1 MGPDT
6 MRDPFLDIEKSDT
19 TIPDINR
26 NRSRRNRI
34 AIALCLSLVL
44 LGGAGFT
51 FTRYFEET
59 ESKSNDKDFVV
70 TSKSGVVAADHETCS
85 EIGADVLRRLDG
97 SAVDA
102 AVAVAF
108 CLGVVNPTSSGIGG
122 GAFMVVGSATGS
134 AKAYDMRET
143 ASSTAHKDMFKDNP
157 EKQEKGPLSVAV
169 PGEVAGLYQAWTNN
183 GRRVDWKKLVEPSI
197 KLAGEG
203 FKVGPH
209 LAFALSTNEGKI
221 RNDPGL
227 KSVFVIGD
235 KLLTKGDTCKN
246 IELAKTL
253 KKVAENGMKAFYE
266 DDVAK
271 NLVNDLNNAGGKMTL
286 DDLRKYKVNVT
297 DAMVVDDVMGFKIQ
311 GMWPPSS
318 GTPGFAMVMNIL
330 ERYKDIVDKNLFL
343 HRVIEAIKFM
353 LAARMDLGDPAF
365 VEGISDVLK
374 NMTSKGWAHNIQ
386 KKISDDTTYPPDYY
400 RNKYKQLKD
409 QGTSHFC
416 VVDKDRNVV
425 SMTTTVNY
433 AFGSGFMSTSTG
445 IILNNQMA
453 DFSNTTDESAPPANY
468 IAPNKRPLS
477 SMMPL
482 IITKDNELVGVIGA
496 SGGIYIIPA
505 VIQVFLNHFVLKM
518 SPLEAVK
525 SPRVYHKLIP
535 NKVLYE
541 DWIVY
546 NKEHILLKKETQD
559 FLKSKNHEL
568 VSTTVGATVQF
579 VVQNGQ
585 VLTAVSDL
593 RKDGK
598 PAAADAAPSPA
609 PSPSPMF

>member
-1 MGPDT
+1 MGRGT

-19 TIPDINR
+19 TISDVNKNR
-26 NRSRRNRI
+26 PRRSQI
-34 AIALCLSLVL
+34 AIALCLSLFLV
-44 LGGAGFT
+44 GGAGFT
-51 FTRYFEET
+51 WTSYFTGEET
-59 ESKSNDKDFVV
+59 ETKSNDEDFVV
-70 TSKSGVVAADHETCS
+70 TSKTGVVAADHETCS

-122 GAFMVVGSATGS
+122 GAFMVVGSASGS
-134 AKAYDMRET
+134 AIAYDMRET
-143 ASSTAHKDMFKDNP
+143 ASSTAYKMFEGRVD
-157 EKQEKGPLSVAV
+157 KQQKGPLSVAV

-183 GRRVDWKKLVEPSI
+183 GRRVQWKQLVEPSI
-197 KLAGEG
+197 KLARDG
-203 FKVGPH
+203 FV
-209 LAFALSTNEGKI
+209 
-221 RNDPGL
+221 
-227 KSVFVIGD
+227 VD
-235 KLLTKGDTCKN
+235 KLLTEGDTCKN
-246 IELAKTL
+246 IELAETL
-253 KKVAENGMKAFYE
+253 EKVAEKGMQAFYQ
-266 DDVAK
+266 DDVAE
-271 NLVNDLNNAGGKMTL
+271 NLVNDLMNAGGNMTL
-286 DDLRKYKVNVT
+286 EDLRNYKVNVT
-297 DAMVVDDVMGFKIQ
+297 DAMVVNDVMGFKLQ

-330 ERYKDIVDKNLFL
+330 EQYTDIDGIEKNLFL

-365 VEGISDVLK
+365 VEGISEVVK
-374 NMTSKGWAHNIQ
+374 NMTSKSWAEKIQ
-386 KKISDDTTYPPDYY
+386 EKISDEKTYPPDYY

-409 QGTSHFC
+409 EGTSHFC

-425 SMTTTVNY
+425 SMTTTVNH

-453 DFSNTTDESAPPANY
+453 DFSVTSEESAPPANY
-468 IAPNKRPLS
+468 IEANKRPLS

-482 IITKDNELVGVIGA
+482 IITKDDELVGVIGA

-505 VIQVFLNHFVLKM
+505 VIQVFLNHFVLNM

-525 SPRVYHKLIP
+525 SPRVYHKLEP
-535 NKVLYE
+535 NEVLYE
-541 DWIVY
+541 DWTVY
-546 NKEHILLKKETQD
+546 NKDHILLKKETQD
-559 FLKSKNHEL
+559 FLKTKYHKL
-568 VSTTVGATVQF
+568 VSTTMGATVQF
-579 VVQNGQ
+579 VVQDRQ

-598 PAAADAAPSPA
+598 PAAADAAPTLAPAPA
-609 PSPSPMF
+609 PSPIF